1 MAMLCVCVVK
11 LCVVK
16 LCVSKLYVSKLCVRK
31 LCVDKLCVSK
41 LCVDKL
47 YVWKGTAA
55 KRRRQAE
62 AGRSAQPKT
71 RTPHKDVEKNTVFRD
86 FPTFSRTWIVN
97 LRRLSLFDLFDLLS
111 FFFSSLLSSPLLF
124 SSLPVLFSS
133 LLFTSLLFSSLTL
146 PISAFHLS
154 ILSEG

>member
-55 KRRRQAE
+55 ERRRQAE

-124 SSLPVLFSS
+124 SSLLFPSSS
-133 LLFTSLLFSSLTL
+133 LLFSSLLFSSLTL